1 MRRATSSGRPWPG
14 RTRRSRA
21 CSPPGTWP
29 TTTTGRRLRQPVPAA
44 WRPWTPSGTWRITDT
59 PDLFGDS
66 AEAAMLSR
74 EEYERIIRTFLVELN
89 HLCAESSEPE
99 LRAMPRFEK
108 EIDSYLADL
117 QEPITD
123 AAYSLR
129 DRKS

>member
-1 MRRATSSGRPWPG
+1 
-14 RTRRSRA
+14 
-21 CSPPGTWP
+21 
-29 TTTTGRRLRQPVPAA
+29 
-44 WRPWTPSGTWRITDT
+44 
-59 PDLFGDS
+59 
-66 AEAAMLSR
+66 MLSR

-89 HLCAESSEPE
+89 HLCAEASEPE

-129 DRKS
+129 TAFAFVDEYVGADWQTVITAGYDAYLLSQRARPKPE